1 MVAPA
6 LSSDLRQLL
15 EAYPA
20 DVRKLVVGA
29 RELLFAVLPHV
40 SEFPDLKSRVIGYG
54 TGSSY
59 RDTIATLILSR
70 KGVKIGIVGGA
81 SLADPERLLA
91 GSGKVHRYVATA
103 EPADLKRPALTQLL
117 KSAYAAWQER
127 QSGT

>member
-1 MVAPA
+1 
-6 LSSDLRQLL
+6 
-15 EAYPA
+15 
-20 DVRKLVVGA
+20 
-29 RELLFAVLPHV
+29 V